1 MKYSLYFLSLCIF
14 SFLLIY
20 SCSTEENKRAIVDKE
35 IEDVFKRYV
44 QYWSDSNYDKIT
56 EEVYTSPMAV
66 YLQDSTII
74 LNSKAEV
81 KNYLIST
88 FDELERNNYG
98 FSIRN
103 KWNYFRKEKNIA
115 YIEMHYTRFLKDSS
129 VMQPKDRYSAYIL
142 TREED
147 KFKISALIPFTPVA
161 K

>member
-1 MKYSLYFLSLCIF
+1 MKSLI
-14 SFLLIY
+14 LLIASIIIS
-20 SCSTEENKRAIVDKE
+20 SCSTEENKAAIVDKE

-56 EEVYTSPMAV
+56 EEVYASPMAV

-74 LNSKAEV
+74 LKSKAEI

-88 FDELERNNYG
+88 FNKLEKNNYG

-129 VMQPKDRYSAYIL
+129 VMLPKDRYSAYIL
-142 TREED
+142 TKEED

>member
-1 MKYSLYFLSLCIF
+1 MKSLI
-14 SFLLIY
+14 LLIASIIIS
-20 SCSTEENKRAIVDKE
+20 SCSTEENKTAIVDKE

-44 QYWSDSNYDKIT
+44 QYWSDRNYDKIT
-56 EEVYTSPMAV
+56 EEVYATPMAV
-66 YLQDSTII
+66 YLQDSTIT

-98 FSIRN
+98 FSLRN

-129 VMQPKDRYSAYIL
+129 VMLPKDRYSAYIL
-142 TREED
+142 TKEED
-147 KFKISALIPFTPVA
+147 KFKISALIPFIKVA

>member
-1 MKYSLYFLSLCIF
+1 MKRLV
-14 SFLLIY
+14 LLIATTIIL
-20 SCSTEENKRAIVDKE
+20 SCSTEENKTAIVDKE

-56 EEVYTSPMAV
+56 EEVYASPMAV

-98 FSIRN
+98 FSKRN
-103 KWNYFRKEKNIA
+103 SQRNWR
-115 YIEMHYTRFLKDSS
+115 
-129 VMQPKDRYSAYIL
+129 
-142 TREED
+142 
-147 KFKISALIPFTPVA
+147 
-161 K
+161 

>member
-1 MKYSLYFLSLCIF
+1 MKRLV
-14 SFLLIY
+14 LLIAPIIIL
-20 SCSTEENKRAIVDKE
+20 SCSTEENKTLIVDKE
-35 IEDVFKRYV
+35 VEDVFKRNV
-44 QYWSDSNYDKIT
+44 KYWSDSNYDKIT
-56 EEVYTSPMAV
+56 EEVYASPMAV

-98 FSIRN
+98 FSKRN

-129 VMQPKDRYSAYIL
+129 ILQPKDRYSAYIL
-142 TREED
+142 TL
-147 KFKISALIPFTPVA
+147 SLIHI
-161 K
+161 

>member
-1 MKYSLYFLSLCIF
+1 MKYSLFILSICVL
-14 SFLLIY
+14 SFILIY
-20 SCSTEENKRAIVDKE
+20 SCSTEENKTAIVDKE

-56 EEVYTSPMAV
+56 EEVYASPMAV

-115 YIEMHYTRFLKDSS
+115 YVEMHYTRFLKDSS
-129 VMQPKDRYSAYIL
+129 VMRPKDRYSAYIL
-142 TREED
+142 TKEED
-147 KFKISALIPFTPVA
+147 KFKISALIPFTPIA
-161 K
+161 R

>member
-1 MKYSLYFLSLCIF
+1 M
-14 SFLLIY
+14 
-20 SCSTEENKRAIVDKE
+20 V
-35 IEDVFKRYV
+35 
-44 QYWSDSNYDKIT
+44 
-56 EEVYTSPMAV
+56 V
-66 YLQDSTII
+66 YLQDTTII

-98 FSIRN
+98 FSLRN

-115 YIEMHYTRFLKDSS
+115 YVEMHYTRFLKDSS

-142 TREED
+142 TKEEN

>member
-1 MKYSLYFLSLCIF
+1 MKRLV
-14 SFLLIY
+14 LLIATTIIL
-20 SCSTEENKRAIVDKE
+20 SCSTEENKTAIVDKE

-56 EEVYTSPMAV
+56 EEVYASPMAV

-74 LNSKAEV
+74 LDSKAEV

-98 FSIRN
+98 FSKRN

-129 VMQPKDRYSAYIL
+129 IMQPKDRYSAYIL
-142 TREED
+142 TKEGD

-161 K
+161 E